1 MFERI
6 FGKDSGS
13 TLIKA
18 AFDDISAMLRHS
30 ARMLDLA
37 AEALLDNAPLEVD
50 LDHMDDRVDEG
61 ERMVRRTVL
70 EHLSLNPEQDLVASL
85 VLVSLVQ
92 DAERVGD
99 FARGLGELLPLAQQP
114 REGPFRDELKEIV
127 AAIRPLF
134 GMTEEAFRED
144 DEVLAHEVVAKHREV
159 KSRLS
164 AYTEKVAKSDLGAD
178 MAVVYSGAARILRRV
193 GAHLS
198 NICSSV
204 IQPYDRMRHGDE
216 EA

>member
-1 MFERI
+1 M

-30 ARMLDLA
+30 ARMMDLA
-37 AEALLDNAPLEVD
+37 TEALLDNAPLEVD

-99 FARGLGELLPLAQQP
+99 FARGLGELVPLAQQP
-114 REGPFRDELKEIV
+114 RKGPFRDELKEIV
-127 AAIRPLF
+127 AEIRPLF
-134 GMTEEAFRED
+134 AMTEEAFRED
-144 DEVLAHEVVAKHREV
+144 DEALAHVVVAKHREV
-159 KSRLS
+159 KRRLS
-164 AYTEKVAKSDLGAD
+164 AYTEKVAESDLGAD

-216 EA
+216 DA

>member
-18 AFDDISAMLRHS
+18 AFEDISAMLRHS

-37 AEALLDNAPLEVD
+37 TEALLDNVPLEVD
-50 LDHMDDRVDEG
+50 LDHMDDRIDEG

-99 FARGLGELLPLAQQP
+99 FARGLGELVPLAQQP
-114 REGPFRDELKEIV
+114 RKGPFRDELKEIV
-127 AAIRPLF
+127 AEIRPLF
-134 GMTEEAFRED
+134 AMTEEAFRED
-144 DEVLAHEVVAKHREV
+144 DEALAHVVVAKHREV
-159 KSRLS
+159 KRRLS

-216 EA
+216 DA